1 MALNFF
7 FLFFL
12 IQGKT
17 SEGKFNHLSP
27 LAGRVRAGGGV
38 GGLGRGSVG
47 KYSVNE
53 HLLLFA
59 LTRRILH
66 SLSSMLLF

>member
-17 SEGKFNHLSP
+17 SDGKFNHLSP
-27 LAGRVRAGGGV
+27 LAGRVRAGGAAV
-38 GGLGRGSVG
+38 GLGRGSIG
-47 KYSVNE
+47 KCSVNE

-59 LTRRILH
+59 LTRRILYC
-66 SLSSMLLF
+66 LSSMLLF